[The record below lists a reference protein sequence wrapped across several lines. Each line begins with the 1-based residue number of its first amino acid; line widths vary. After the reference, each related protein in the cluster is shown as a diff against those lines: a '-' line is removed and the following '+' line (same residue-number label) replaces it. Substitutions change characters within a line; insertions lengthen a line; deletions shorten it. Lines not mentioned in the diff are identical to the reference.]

1 MMTREIFSSFAEK
14 TYLLLRESA
23 KSHQDIDFIA
33 VSHSDQ
39 ASTDKWV
46 RSIPQFGSES
56 ENLRV
61 VVDDTKVG
69 TNGGRVWCWL
79 ESACVLTL
87 DSNLPTYLVGSVCCI
102 WAWHLLV
109 APCALSCEHDE
120 CFQLGQT

>member
-1 MMTREIFSSFAEK
+1 MTRELFSSFAEK

-69 TNGGRVWCWL
+69 TNGGGVWCWL

-87 DSNLPTYLVGSVCCI
+87 DSNLPRKRMLHMGLASPRGFMCS
-102 WAWHLLV
+102 LLR
-109 APCALSCEHDE
+109 A
-120 CFQLGQT
+120 